1 MTLKNK
7 DQRVSVFIDV
17 QNLYH
22 SAKNLHQS
30 RVNFREIIKTA
41 VAGRKLVRAFA
52 YVVRTKTGEEKP
64 FFDALGNEISGLTFG
79 TDEYRQQLEKIA
91 PTLEHHYKH
100 NSHHPQ
106 HYENGINGMCLLD
119 LIEMICDWKAAE
131 ERHDD
136 GDIHQSIA
144 ISQER
149 FGISDQLT
157 QILTNTA
164 NRLWPDSSNADH

>member
-1 MTLKNK
+1 MKYDSTLETLKHMRLI
-7 DQRVSVFIDV
+7 QRYLLDV
-17 QNLYH
+17 
-22 SAKNLHQS
+22 AS
-30 RVNFREIIKTA
+30 RLMTRAVNHDES
-41 VAGRKLVRAFA
+41 KLGDF
-52 YVVRTKTGEEKP
+52 EKP